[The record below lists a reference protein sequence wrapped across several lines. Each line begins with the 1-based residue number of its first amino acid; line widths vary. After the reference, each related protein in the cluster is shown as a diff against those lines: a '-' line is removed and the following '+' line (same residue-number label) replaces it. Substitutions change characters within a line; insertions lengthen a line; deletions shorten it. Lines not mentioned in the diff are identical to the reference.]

1 MEKTFVSFV
10 EGLLCSKVFLQLLV
24 LLGPSAV
31 APLQINP
38 RGEWGKNNLPPI
50 DDHGAKPWSFR
61 NTDYRG
67 ADLVAEHCLLPSNTK
82 LRHKITLYSN
92 ATPNLKSTKGCPRPD
107 GPPCKSKLEQISE
120 QAVHCPH
127 SYLIM
132 KDCARVWAEL
142 RVHYCEVVVGEVHIF
157 LALHHTVKKCVS
169 LPSA

>member
-1 MEKTFVSFV
+1 MYVQTWNKRWRIGCVITASCLLLAAGGELTQPSLRLLFHVCTYTGAHSKCLAPVNQNAQLNGIGKEINNWLEKSFVSFV

-67 ADLVAEHCLLPSNTK
+67 AHLVAEHCLLPSNTK
-82 LRHKITLYSN
+82 LRHKITLY
-92 ATPNLKSTKGCPRPD
+92 
-107 GPPCKSKLEQISE
+107 
-120 QAVHCPH
+120 
-127 SYLIM
+127 
-132 KDCARVWAEL
+132 
-142 RVHYCEVVVGEVHIF
+142 
-157 LALHHTVKKCVS
+157 
-169 LPSA
+169 